1 LDRKCQTYLVP
12 CVAGNRNAPPGECV
26 NFFLTLEGGLQ
37 QFELVAFAKYLKKH
51 STPLPFDEDLLQMN
65 AMDYRRVCASFFWTK
80 KQITPLKMILEG

>member
-1 LDRKCQTYLVP
+1 MTDIYVR

-51 STPLPFDEDLLQMN
+51 GTPLPFDEDLLQMN
-65 AMDYRRVCASFFWTK
+65 AMDYRRVCAYSILTK
-80 KQITPLKMILEG
+80 KLITPLKMILEG